1 MLIGIDPLLSGDAL
15 AILRD
20 MGHGDCV
27 AVVDAN
33 FPASYLGP
41 PVVRLDVDIVRA
53 GRALLGVL
61 PLDAFVDAPLVRMEV
76 IGRPSEVVEAQA
88 EFIAMA
94 ELVAGTGWPVGS
106 LERFAFYEA
115 ARDCVAIFA
124 TLDRR
129 SYANF
134 ILHKGVIGPDDA
146 VVRAGPGT
154 QGASRRAE
162 ARRVS
167 APRPLGTS
175 GRR

>member
-1 MLIGIDPLLSGDAL
+1 MLIGIDPLLGGDAL
-15 AILRD
+15 ATLRD
-20 MGHGDCV
+20 MGHGDAV

-33 FPASYLGP
+33 FPAQFLGP
-41 PVVRLDVDIVRA
+41 PVIRLDVDIVLA
-53 GRALLGVL
+53 GRAILSVL

-76 IGRPSEVVEAQA
+76 IGRPREIAEPQA

-94 ELVAGTGWPVGS
+94 EAVAGPGWPVGS

-129 SYANF
+129 GYANF
-134 ILHKGVIGPDDA
+134 LIHKGVIGADDA
-146 VVRAGPGT
+146 VVRTGPGT
-154 QGASRRAE
+154 LAAGRHVDGRRGPA
-162 ARRVS
+162 A
-167 APRPLGTS
+167 RPLVKS

>member
-1 MLIGIDPLLSGDAL
+1 MLIGIDPLLGGDAL
-15 AILRD
+15 AMLRD
-20 MGHGDCV
+20 MGHGDTV

-33 FPASYLGP
+33 FPAQFLGP

-53 GRALLGVL
+53 GRALLSLL

-76 IGRPSEVVEAQA
+76 IGRPREVVEAQA

-94 ELVAGTGWPVGS
+94 EQVAGAGWPVGS

-129 SYANF
+129 GYANF
-134 ILHKGVIGPDDA
+134 IIHKGVIGADDA
-146 VVRAGPGT
+146 VVRTGPGT
-154 QGASRRAE
+154 LGAARRAE
-162 ARRVS
+162 GRHAPAAR
-167 APRPLGTS
+167 PFGKS